1 MGSGSTAWPR
11 SSCPNDRIE
20 SDRGLEKGNIMDENN
35 NKPLDEQNQ
44 KLDLVPDGND
54 GGKAPLKRKVVIG
67 AAVAL
72 VVAGLGLGGAWAT
85 GAFAPKSEITK
96 IEVDSDGGKK
106 QVSEK
111 TDQTVD
117 WAVKIEAEGVTA
129 DSSPLITRYVCTDG
143 DDKGS
148 EFYHATSASDAIEG
162 KDSVRLTE
170 GTWEITAIP
179 IINPDG
185 SITTPAGG
193 GEHAVSGDQK
203 GSGSTEFTGET
214 KPAENVTQD
223 DIDKVLDKVN
233 EAVSKGDSTLTGDA
247 GKDVVNK
254 VTDNASK
261 APAADKEKVEEK
273 KDAAADSAAK
283 AEEKKADTAKPSTGS
298 GSTSS
303 KPSSGST
310 SKPSHEHTW
319 QAQYRNDPVYET
331 RTRTVVDQDAWDEQ
345 VCIGSHIVFSDGAVF
360 YDAAAAANYQES
372 KAMAGTPVSYYTVDD
387 YKTVHH
393 EAVTHQETYQVQTG
407 TKQVLTGY
415 RCSGCGATK

>member
-1 MGSGSTAWPR
+1 
-11 SSCPNDRIE
+11 
-20 SDRGLEKGNIMDENN
+20 MDENN
-35 NKPLDEQNQ
+35 LNTQDGQGPN
-44 KLDLVPDGND
+44 LVPGSGDGN
-54 GGKAPLKRKVVIG
+54 KWPLKRKVAIG
-67 AAVAL
+67 ATVAL

-85 GAFAPKSEITK
+85 GAFTPRPETSKVEAGTAAN
-96 IEVDSDGGKK
+96 KK
-106 QVSEK
+106 QVSDKAEA
-111 TDQTVD
+111 TVD
-117 WAVKIEAEGVTA
+117 WAVKIEAGGVTA

-143 DDKGS
+143 ADKGV

-162 KDSVRLTE
+162 KGGVQLTE

-179 IINPDG
+179 IINLDG

-193 GEHAVSGDQK
+193 GEQVVSGDK
-203 GSGSTEFTGET
+203 KHSGNTEFTGDT
-214 KPAENVTQD
+214 KPAGDVTQD

-233 EAVSKGDSTLTGDA
+233 EAVSKGDGTLTGDA

-273 KDAAADSAAK
+273 KDAATDSAVK
-283 AEEKKADTAKPSTGS
+283 TEDKKTEDKKTDAVKPSAPS
-298 GSTSS
+298 GSAPSKPDS
-303 KPSSGST
+303 KPSSGS
-310 SKPSHEHTW
+310 SGKPSHEHTW
-319 QAQYRNDPVYET
+319 QAQYRAEPVYTTEYY
-331 RTRTVVDQDAWDEQ
+331 TVVDQEAWDEQ

-372 KAMAGTPVSYYTVDD
+372 KALAGTPVSYHTVDD
-387 YKTVHH
+387 FKTIHH
-393 EAVTHQETYQVQTG
+393 EAVTHQGTRQVQTG

>member
-1 MGSGSTAWPR
+1 
-11 SSCPNDRIE
+11 
-20 SDRGLEKGNIMDENN
+20 MDENN
-35 NKPLDEQNQ
+35 VETQEELNQ
-44 KLDLVPDGND
+44 DTDLTPNGSD
-54 GGKAPLKRKVVIG
+54 GGKAPLKRRVAIG

-96 IEVDSDGGKK
+96 IEADSDGGKK

-111 TDQTVD
+111 AEPTVD
-117 WAVKIEAEGVTA
+117 WAVKIEAGGVTA

-143 DDKGS
+143 ADKGV

-162 KDSVRLTE
+162 KGGVQLTE

-193 GEHAVSGDQK
+193 GEQAVPGDHK
-203 GSGSTEFTGET
+203 GSGSTEFAGET

-233 EAVSKGDSTLTGDA
+233 DAISKGDGTLTGDA

-273 KDAAADSAAK
+273 KDAATDSAAK
-283 AEEKKADTAKPSTGS
+283 AEDKKPDAAKPSTGS
-298 GSTSS
+298 GSALSKSDS
-303 KPSSGST
+303 KPSLDT
-310 SKPSHEHTW
+310 ASKPSHEHTW
-319 QAQYRNDPVYET
+319 QAQYRTEPVYTTET
-331 RTRTVVDQDAWDEQ
+331 YTVVDQEAWDET
-345 VCIGSHIVFSDGAVF
+345 VSAGYDEFRFSDGYVTTSLT
-360 YDAAAAANYQES
+360 DAINHQDSTGCSYS
-372 KAMAGTPVSYYTVDD
+372 IYTPQV
-387 YKTVHH
+387 TVHH
-393 EAVTHQETYQVQTG
+393 DAVTHQEQHQVQTG

>member
-1 MGSGSTAWPR
+1 
-11 SSCPNDRIE
+11 
-20 SDRGLEKGNIMDENN
+20 MDENN
-35 NKPLDEQNQ
+35 LNAQDGQGPNF
-44 KLDLVPDGND
+44 VPDGGD
-54 GGKAPLKRKVVIG
+54 GNRLPLKRKVAIG

-72 VVAGLGLGGAWAT
+72 VVVGLGLGGAWAT

-96 IEVDSDGGKK
+96 TEVDGDGGKK

-143 DDKGS
+143 ADEGV
-148 EFYHATSASDAIEG
+148 EFYHATPASDAIEG
-162 KDSVRLTE
+162 KDSVQLTE

-179 IINPDG
+179 IINADG

-193 GEHAVSGDQK
+193 GEQAVSGDQK
-203 GSGSTEFTGET
+203 DSGSTEFAGDT
-214 KPAENVTQD
+214 KPAGNVTQD

-233 EAVSKGDSTLTGDA
+233 EAVSKGDGTLTGDA

-254 VTDNASK
+254 VTGNASK

-273 KDAAADSAAK
+273 KDAATDSAVK
-283 AEEKKADTAKPSTGS
+283 ADDKKADAVKPSTGS
-298 GSTSS
+298 GSAPSKSDS
-303 KPSSGST
+303 KPSSGS
-310 SKPSHEHTW
+310 SGKPSHEHTW

-345 VCIGSHIVFSDGAVF
+345 VCVGSHIVFSDGAIF

>member
-1 MGSGSTAWPR
+1 
-11 SSCPNDRIE
+11 
-20 SDRGLEKGNIMDENN
+20 MDENN
-35 NKPLDEQNQ
+35 LNTQDGQGPN
-44 KLDLVPDGND
+44 LVPDGGD
-54 GGKAPLKRKVVIG
+54 GNKLPLKRKVAIG
-67 AAVAL
+67 ATVAL

-193 GEHAVSGDQK
+193 GEQAVSGDQK

-233 EAVSKGDSTLTGDA
+233 EAVSKGDSTLAGDA

-273 KDAAADSAAK
+273 KDAATDSAAK

-298 GSTSS
+298 GSAPSKSDS
-303 KPSSGST
+303 KPSSGSS

-319 QAQYRNDPVYET
+319 QAQYRSEPVYTTEYYT
-331 RTRTVVDQDAWDEQ
+331 IVDQEAWDEQ
-345 VCIGSHIVFSDGAVF
+345 VRSGSHFLFSDGHIC
-360 YDAAAAANYQES
+360 YDSMEAMNYQFDT
-372 KAMAGTPVSYYTVDD
+372 GCSYSVVDD
-387 YKTVHH
+387 YKTIHH
-393 EAVTHQETYQVQTG
+393 EAVTHQGTRQVQTG

>member
-1 MGSGSTAWPR
+1 
-11 SSCPNDRIE
+11 
-20 SDRGLEKGNIMDENN
+20 MDENN
-35 NKPLDEQNQ
+35 FNTQDSEAP
-44 KLDLVPDGND
+44 DLVPDGGDCN
-54 GGKAPLKRKVVIG
+54 KMPLKRKVAIG
-67 AAVAL
+67 ATVAL

-85 GAFAPKSEITK
+85 GAFTPKSQITK
-96 IEVDSDGGKK
+96 IEADSGNNKK

-117 WAVKIEAEGVTA
+117 WTVKIEAEGVTA
-129 DSSPLITRYVCTDG
+129 DSSPFITRYVCTDG
-143 DDKGS
+143 ADEGV
-148 EFYHATSASDAIEG
+148 EFYHATSAPDAIKG
-162 KDSVRLTE
+162 KDNVQLTE

-193 GEHAVSGDQK
+193 GEQAVSGDQK

-214 KPAENVTQD
+214 KPAESVTQD

-233 EAVSKGDSTLTGDA
+233 EAVSKGDGTLTGDA

-273 KDAAADSAAK
+273 KDAATDSAAK

-298 GSTSS
+298 GSAPSKSDS
-303 KPSSGST
+303 KPSSGSS

-331 RTRTVVDQDAWDEQ
+331 RTRTVVDQAAWDET
-345 VCIGSHIVFSDGAVF
+345 VSAGYDEFRFSDGYVTTSLT
-360 YDAAAAANYQES
+360 DAINHQDSTGCSYS
-372 KAMAGTPVSYYTVDD
+372 IYTPQV
-387 YKTVHH
+387 TVHH
-393 EAVTHQETYQVQTG
+393 DAVTHQEQYQVQTG

>member
-1 MGSGSTAWPR
+1 
-11 SSCPNDRIE
+11 
-20 SDRGLEKGNIMDENN
+20 MDENN
-35 NKPLDEQNQ
+35 GKPQDEQNQ
-44 KLDLVPDGND
+44 ELDLVPDGND
-54 GGKAPLKRKVVIG
+54 GGKAPLKRKVVVG

-85 GAFAPKSEITK
+85 GAFTPKPETAKVEAGTGSN
-96 IEVDSDGGKK
+96 KK
-106 QVSEK
+106 QVSDKAEP
-111 TDQTVD
+111 TVD
-117 WAVKIEAEGVTA
+117 WTVKIEAEGVTA
-129 DSSPLITRYVCTDG
+129 DSSPLITRYVCTEG
-143 DDKGS
+143 AEEGT
-148 EFYHATSASDAIEG
+148 EFYHATAASDAIVG

-185 SITTPAGG
+185 SITTPSGG
-193 GEHAVSGDQK
+193 GEQDVSGGHK
-203 GSGSTEFTGET
+203 NTGSTEFTGET

-233 EAVSKGDSTLTGDA
+233 DAVSKGDGTLTGDA

-273 KDAAADSAAK
+273 KDAATDSAAK
-283 AEEKKADTAKPSTGS
+283 AEEKKADAVKPSTGS
-298 GSTSS
+298 SSAPSKSDS

-319 QAQYRNDPVYET
+319 QAQYRTEPVYTTET
-331 RTRTVVDQDAWDEQ
+331 YTIVDQDAWEEQ
-345 VCIGSHIVFSDGAVF
+345 VRVGSHFLFSDGHIC
-360 YDAAAAANYQES
+360 YDSMEAMNYQLDT
-372 KAMAGTPVSYYTVDD
+372 GCSYSVVDD
-387 YKTVHH
+387 YKTIRH
-393 EAVTHQETYQVQTG
+393 EAVTHQGTRQVQTG

>member
-1 MGSGSTAWPR
+1 
-11 SSCPNDRIE
+11 
-20 SDRGLEKGNIMDENN
+20 MDENN
-35 NKPLDEQNQ
+35 LNTQDGQGPN
-44 KLDLVPDGND
+44 LVPGSGDGN
-54 GGKAPLKRKVVIG
+54 KWPLKRKVAIG
-67 AAVAL
+67 ATVAL

-85 GAFAPKSEITK
+85 GAFTPRPETSKVEAGTAAN
-96 IEVDSDGGKK
+96 KK
-106 QVSEK
+106 QVSDKAEA
-111 TDQTVD
+111 TVD
-117 WAVKIEAEGVTA
+117 WAVKIEAGGVTA

-143 DDKGS
+143 ADKGV

-162 KDSVRLTE
+162 KGGVQLTE

-193 GEHAVSGDQK
+193 GEQVVSGDK
-203 GSGSTEFTGET
+203 KHSGNTEFTGDT
-214 KPAENVTQD
+214 KPAGDVTQD

-233 EAVSKGDSTLTGDA
+233 EAVSKGDGTLTGDA

-273 KDAAADSAAK
+273 KDAATDSAVK
-283 AEEKKADTAKPSTGS
+283 TEDKKTEDKKTDAVKPSAPS
-298 GSTSS
+298 GSAPSKPDS
-303 KPSSGST
+303 KPSSGS
-310 SKPSHEHTW
+310 SGKPSHEHTW
-319 QAQYRNDPVYET
+319 QAQYRAEPVYTTEYY
-331 RTRTVVDQDAWDEQ
+331 TVVDQEAWDEQ

-372 KAMAGTPVSYYTVDD
+372 KALAGTPVSYHTVDD
-387 YKTVHH
+387 FKTIHH
-393 EAVTHQETYQVQTG
+393 EAVTHQGTRQVQTG

-415 RCSGCGATK
+415 RCSGCSATK

>member
-1 MGSGSTAWPR
+1 
-11 SSCPNDRIE
+11 
-20 SDRGLEKGNIMDENN
+20 MDENN
-35 NKPLDEQNQ
+35 LNAQDGQGPNF
-44 KLDLVPDGND
+44 VPDGGD
-54 GGKAPLKRKVVIG
+54 GNKLPLKRKVAIG
-67 AAVAL
+67 ATVAL

-96 IEVDSDGGKK
+96 IEADGDGGRK

-143 DDKGS
+143 ADEGV
-148 EFYHATSASDAIEG
+148 EFYHATPASDAIEG

-179 IINPDG
+179 IINADG

-193 GEHAVSGDQK
+193 GEQAVSGDQK
-203 GSGSTEFTGET
+203 DSVSTEFTGDT
-214 KPAENVTQD
+214 KPAGDVTQD

-233 EAVSKGDSTLTGDA
+233 EAVSKGDGTLTGDA

-273 KDAAADSAAK
+273 KDAATDSAAK
-283 AEEKKADTAKPSTGS
+283 ADDKKTDVARPSTSS
-298 GSTSS
+298 GSAPSKSDS

-319 QAQYRNDPVYET
+319 QAQYRSEPVYET
-331 RTRTVVDQDAWDEQ
+331 RTRTVVDQAAWDET
-345 VCIGSHIVFSDGAVF
+345 VSAGYDEFRFSDGYVTTSLT
-360 YDAAAAANYQES
+360 DAINHQDSTGCSYS
-372 KAMAGTPVSYYTVDD
+372 IYTPQV
-387 YKTVHH
+387 TVHH
-393 EAVTHQETYQVQTG
+393 DAVTHQEQYQVQTG
-407 TKQVLTGY
+407 TKQILTGY

>member
-1 MGSGSTAWPR
+1 
-11 SSCPNDRIE
+11 
-20 SDRGLEKGNIMDENN
+20 MDENN
-35 NKPLDEQNQ
+35 LNNQ
-44 KLDLVPDGND
+44 DGQDQGLNLVPDG
-54 GGKAPLKRKVVIG
+54 GGSGKMPLKRKVAIG
-67 AAVAL
+67 ATVAL

-85 GAFAPKSEITK
+85 GVFAPKSEITK
-96 IEVDSDGGKK
+96 IEVDSDDGKK

-162 KDSVRLTE
+162 KDCVRLTE

-193 GEHAVSGDQK
+193 GERAVSGDQK

-233 EAVSKGDSTLTGDA
+233 EAVTKGDSTLTGDA

-273 KDAAADSAAK
+273 KGAATDSAAK

-298 GSTSS
+298 GSAPSKSDS
-303 KPSSGST
+303 KPSSGSS

-319 QAQYRNDPVYET
+319 QAQYRSEPVYTTEYYT
-331 RTRTVVDQDAWDEQ
+331 IVDQEAWDEQ
-345 VCIGSHIVFSDGAVF
+345 VRSGSHFLFSDGHIC
-360 YDAAAAANYQES
+360 YDSMEAMNYQFDT
-372 KAMAGTPVSYYTVDD
+372 GCSYSVVDD
-387 YKTVHH
+387 YKTIHH
-393 EAVTHQETYQVQTG
+393 EAVTHQGTRQVQTG

-415 RCSGCGATK
+415 RCSGCGAMK

>member
-1 MGSGSTAWPR
+1 
-11 SSCPNDRIE
+11 
-20 SDRGLEKGNIMDENN
+20 MDENN
-35 NKPLDEQNQ
+35 LNTQDGQGPN
-44 KLDLVPDGND
+44 LVPDGGD
-54 GGKAPLKRKVVIG
+54 GNKLPLKRKVAIG
-67 AAVAL
+67 ATVAL

-85 GAFAPKSEITK
+85 GAFAPKPEITK
-96 IEVDSDGGKK
+96 IEADGDGGKK
-106 QVSEK
+106 QISEK

-143 DDKGS
+143 SDKGV

-162 KDSVRLTE
+162 KDGVQLTE

-193 GEHAVSGDQK
+193 GEQAVSGDLK
-203 GSGSTEFTGET
+203 DSGSTEFSGET

-233 EAVSKGDSTLTGDA
+233 EAVSKGDGTLTGDA

-273 KDAAADSAAK
+273 KDAATDSAVK
-283 AEEKKADTAKPSTGS
+283 AEDKKADAAKPSTGS
-298 GSTSS
+298 GSAPSKSDS
-303 KPSSGST
+303 KPSSDSS

-319 QAQYRNDPVYET
+319 QAQYRSDPVYET

-345 VCIGSHIVFSDGAVF
+345 VCTGSHIVFSDGAIF

>member
-1 MGSGSTAWPR
+1 
-11 SSCPNDRIE
+11 
-20 SDRGLEKGNIMDENN
+20 MDENN
-35 NKPLDEQNQ
+35 LNNQ
-44 KLDLVPDGND
+44 DDQGQDLNLVPDGD
-54 GGKAPLKRKVVIG
+54 GGKMPLKRKVAIG
-67 AAVAL
+67 ATVAL
-72 VVAGLGLGGAWAT
+72 VVAGLGLAGAWAT

-96 IEVDSDGGKK
+96 IEADGDSSKK

-111 TDQTVD
+111 TEPAVD
-117 WAVKIEAEGVTA
+117 WTVKIEAEGVTA

-143 DDKGS
+143 ADKGV
-148 EFYHATSASDAIEG
+148 EFYHATFASDAIEG
-162 KDSVRLTE
+162 KDSVQLTE
-170 GTWEITAIP
+170 GTWEISAIP

-193 GEHAVSGDQK
+193 GEQAVSSESKD
-203 GSGSTEFTGET
+203 SGSTEFTGET

-233 EAVSKGDSTLTGDA
+233 EAVSKGDGTLTGDA

-273 KDAAADSAAK
+273 KDAATDSAVK
-283 AEEKKADTAKPSTGS
+283 AEDKKTDAAKPSMGS
-298 GSTSS
+298 GSAPSKSDS
-303 KPSSGST
+303 KPSSGS
-310 SKPSHEHTW
+310 SNKPSHEHTW
-319 QAQYRNDPVYET
+319 QAQYRSDPVYET
-331 RTRTVVDQDAWDEQ
+331 RTRTVVDQDAWDET
-345 VCIGSHIVFSDGAVF
+345 VNADYDEFRFSDGYVTTSLA
-360 YDAAAAANYQES
+360 DAINHQDITGCSYS
-372 KAMAGTPVSYYTVDD
+372 IYTPQVTI
-387 YKTVHH
+387 HH

>member
-1 MGSGSTAWPR
+1 
-11 SSCPNDRIE
+11 
-20 SDRGLEKGNIMDENN
+20 MDENN
-35 NKPLDEQNQ
+35 LNTQDGQGPN
-44 KLDLVPDGND
+44 LVPDGGD
-54 GGKAPLKRKVVIG
+54 GNKLPLKRKVAIG
-67 AAVAL
+67 ATVAL
-72 VVAGLGLGGAWAT
+72 VVAGLGLGGAWET

-96 IEVDSDGGKK
+96 IEADSDGGKK

-111 TDQTVD
+111 TVQTVD

-273 KDAAADSAAK
+273 KDAAADSATK

-298 GSTSS
+298 GSAPSKSDS
-303 KPSSGST
+303 KPSSGSS

-319 QAQYRNDPVYET
+319 QVQYRSEPVYTTEYYT
-331 RTRTVVDQDAWDEQ
+331 IVDQEAWDEQ
-345 VCIGSHIVFSDGAVF
+345 VRSGSHFLFSDGHIC
-360 YDAAAAANYQES
+360 YDSMEAMNYQFDT
-372 KAMAGTPVSYYTVDD
+372 GCSYSVVDD
-387 YKTVHH
+387 YKTIHH
-393 EAVTHQETYQVQTG
+393 EAVTHQGTRQVQTG

>member
-1 MGSGSTAWPR
+1 
-11 SSCPNDRIE
+11 
-20 SDRGLEKGNIMDENN
+20 MDENN
-35 NKPLDEQNQ
+35 SKPQDELDQE
-44 KLDLVPDGND
+44 LDLVPDGSGD
-54 GGKAPLKRKVVIG
+54 GTMPLKRKVAIG

-85 GAFAPKSEITK
+85 GAFTPKPETAK
-96 IEVDSDGGKK
+96 VEVGSGTNKK
-106 QVSEK
+106 QVSDKAEA
-111 TDQTVD
+111 TVD
-117 WAVKIEAEGVTA
+117 WTVKIEAVGVTA

-143 DDKGS
+143 ADEGA
-148 EFYHATSASDAIEG
+148 EFYHATPASDAIEG
-162 KDSVRLTE
+162 KDCVRLAE

-185 SITTPAGG
+185 SITTPSGG
-193 GEHAVSGDQK
+193 GEQTVPGDHK

-214 KPAENVTQD
+214 KPAGDVTQD

-233 EAVSKGDSTLTGDA
+233 DAISKGDGTLTGDA

-273 KDAAADSAAK
+273 KDAATDSAAK
-283 AEEKKADTAKPSTGS
+283 AEEKKADAVKPSTGS
-298 GSTSS
+298 SSAPSKSDS

-319 QAQYRNDPVYET
+319 QAQYRSEPVYTTET
-331 RTRTVVDQDAWDEQ
+331 YTVVDQEAWDEQ
-345 VCIGSHIVFSDGAVF
+345 VRSGSHYLFSDGAVF
-360 YDAAAAANYQES
+360 YDDYQAASYQES
-372 KAMAGTPVSYYTVDD
+372 KALSGTPVSYTLVDD
-387 YKTVHH
+387 YKTIHH
-393 EAVTHQETYQVQTG
+393 EAVMHQETRQVQTG

>member
-1 MGSGSTAWPR
+1 
-11 SSCPNDRIE
+11 
-20 SDRGLEKGNIMDENN
+20 MDENN
-35 NKPLDEQNQ
+35 PNNYDGQGPN
-44 KLDLVPDGND
+44 LVPDGGD
-54 GGKAPLKRKVVIG
+54 GNKLPLKRKVAIG
-67 AAVAL
+67 ATVVL

-96 IEVDSDGGKK
+96 IEADSNGDKK

-117 WAVKIEAEGVTA
+117 WAVKIEAEGVTV

-143 DDKGS
+143 ADEGV

-162 KDSVRLTE
+162 KGGVRLTE

-179 IINPDG
+179 IINADG

-193 GEHAVSGDQK
+193 GEQAVSGASKD
-203 GSGSTEFTGET
+203 SGNTEFTGDT
-214 KPAENVTQD
+214 KPAGDVTQD
-223 DIDKVLDKVN
+223 DIDGVLDKVN
-233 EAVSKGDSTLTGDA
+233 EAVSKGDGTLTGDA

-273 KDAAADSAAK
+273 KGAATDSAAK
-283 AEEKKADTAKPSTGS
+283 AEEKKADAVKPSTGS
-298 GSTSS
+298 SSAPSKSDS

-310 SKPSHEHTW
+310 PKPSHEHTW
-319 QAQYRNDPVYET
+319 QAQYRSEPVYET
-331 RTRTVVDQDAWDEQ
+331 RTRTVVDQAAWDET
-345 VCIGSHIVFSDGAVF
+345 VSAGYDEFRFSDGYVTTSLT
-360 YDAAAAANYQES
+360 DAINHQDSTGCSYS
-372 KAMAGTPVSYYTVDD
+372 IYTPQV
-387 YKTVHH
+387 TVHH
-393 EAVTHQETYQVQTG
+393 DAVTHQEQYQVQTG
-407 TKQVLTGY
+407 TKQILTGY

>member
-1 MGSGSTAWPR
+1 
-11 SSCPNDRIE
+11 
-20 SDRGLEKGNIMDENN
+20 MDENN
-35 NKPLDEQNQ
+35 FNNQ
-44 KLDLVPDGND
+44 DDQGQDLNLIPDG
-54 GGKAPLKRKVVIG
+54 GGSGKMPLKRKVAIG
-67 AAVAL
+67 ATVAL

-96 IEVDSDGGKK
+96 IEADGDSGKK

-111 TDQTVD
+111 TEPAVD
-117 WAVKIEAEGVTA
+117 WTVKIEAEGVTA

-143 DDKGS
+143 ADKGV
-148 EFYHATSASDAIEG
+148 EFYHATSAPDAIEG
-162 KDSVRLTE
+162 KDSVQLTE

-193 GEHAVSGDQK
+193 GEQAVSGESK

-214 KPAENVTQD
+214 KPAGDVTQD
-223 DIDKVLDKVN
+223 DIDRVLDKVN
-233 EAVSKGDSTLTGDA
+233 EAVSKGDGTLTGDA

-273 KDAAADSAAK
+273 KDAATDSAVK
-283 AEEKKADTAKPSTGS
+283 AEDKKADAAKPSTGS
-298 GSTSS
+298 GSAPSKSDS
-303 KPSSGST
+303 KPSSGS
-310 SKPSHEHTW
+310 SNKPSHEHTW
-319 QAQYRNDPVYET
+319 QAQYRSDPVYET

-345 VCIGSHIVFSDGAVF
+345 VRSGSHYLFSDGAVF
-360 YDAAAAANYQES
+360 YDDYQAANYQES
-372 KAMAGTPVSYYTVDD
+372 KALSGTPVSYTLVDD

>member
-1 MGSGSTAWPR
+1 
-11 SSCPNDRIE
+11 
-20 SDRGLEKGNIMDENN
+20 MDENN
-35 NKPLDEQNQ
+35 LNNQ
-44 KLDLVPDGND
+44 DDQGQDLNLVPDG
-54 GGKAPLKRKVVIG
+54 GGSGKMPLKRKVAIG
-67 AAVAL
+67 ATVAL

-96 IEVDSDGGKK
+96 IEADGDSGKK
-106 QVSEK
+106 QISEK
-111 TDQTVD
+111 TEPAVD
-117 WAVKIEAEGVTA
+117 WTVKIEAEGVTA

-143 DDKGS
+143 ADKGV

-162 KDSVRLTE
+162 KDSVQLTE

-193 GEHAVSGDQK
+193 GEQAVSGESKD
-203 GSGSTEFTGET
+203 SGSTEFTGET

-233 EAVSKGDSTLTGDA
+233 EAISKGDGTLTGDA

-273 KDAAADSAAK
+273 KDAASDSAVK
-283 AEEKKADTAKPSTGS
+283 AEDKKTDAAKPSTGS
-298 GSTSS
+298 GSAPSKSDS
-303 KPSSGST
+303 KPSSGS
-310 SKPSHEHTW
+310 SNKPSHEHTC
-319 QAQYRNDPVYET
+319 QAQYRSDPVYET

-345 VCIGSHIVFSDGAVF
+345 VLSGSHYQFSDGYVTSD
-360 YDAAAAANYQES
+360 DADAWAHQ
-372 KAMAGTPVSYYTVDD
+372 KATHASYTVVDD
-387 YKTVHH
+387 YTTIHH

-407 TKQVLTGY
+407 SKQVLTGY

>member
-1 MGSGSTAWPR
+1 
-11 SSCPNDRIE
+11 
-20 SDRGLEKGNIMDENN
+20 MDENN
-35 NKPLDEQNQ
+35 LNTQDGQGPN
-44 KLDLVPDGND
+44 LVPDSGDGN
-54 GGKAPLKRKVVIG
+54 KWPLKRKVAIG
-67 AAVAL
+67 ATVAL

-85 GAFAPKSEITK
+85 GAFTPRPETSKVEAGT
-96 IEVDSDGGKK
+96 GANKK
-106 QVSEK
+106 QVSDKAEA
-111 TDQTVD
+111 TVD
-117 WAVKIEAEGVTA
+117 WAVKIEAGGVTA

-143 DDKGS
+143 ADKGV

-162 KDSVRLTE
+162 KGGVQLTE

-193 GEHAVSGDQK
+193 GEQAVSGDK
-203 GSGSTEFTGET
+203 KHFGNTEFTGDT
-214 KPAENVTQD
+214 KPAGDVTQD

-233 EAVSKGDSTLTGDA
+233 EAVSKGDGTLTGDA

-273 KDAAADSAAK
+273 KDAATDSAVK
-283 AEEKKADTAKPSTGS
+283 TEDKKTEDKKTDAVKPSAPS
-298 GSTSS
+298 GSAPSKSDS
-303 KPSSGST
+303 KPSSGS
-310 SKPSHEHTW
+310 SGKPSHEHTW
-319 QAQYRNDPVYET
+319 QAQYRTEPVYET

-345 VCIGSHIVFSDGAVF
+345 VLSGSHYQFSDGYVTSD
-360 YDAAAAANYQES
+360 DADAWAHQ
-372 KAMAGTPVSYYTVDD
+372 KATHASYTVVDD
-387 YKTVHH
+387 YTTIHH

-407 TKQVLTGY
+407 TKQVFTGY

>member
-1 MGSGSTAWPR
+1 
-11 SSCPNDRIE
+11 
-20 SDRGLEKGNIMDENN
+20 MDENN
-35 NKPLDEQNQ
+35 LNAQDGQGPNF
-44 KLDLVPDGND
+44 VPDGGD
-54 GGKAPLKRKVVIG
+54 GNKLPLKRKVAIG
-67 AAVAL
+67 ATVAL

-106 QVSEK
+106 QVSGK

-143 DDKGS
+143 ADEGV
-148 EFYHATSASDAIEG
+148 EFYHATPASDAIEG
-162 KDSVRLTE
+162 KDSVQLTE

-179 IINPDG
+179 IINADG

-193 GEHAVSGDQK
+193 GEQAVSGDQK
-203 GSGSTEFTGET
+203 DSGSTEFAGDT

-233 EAVSKGDSTLTGDA
+233 EAVSKGDGTLTGDA

-261 APAADKEKVEEK
+261 APAADKKKVEEK
-273 KDAAADSAAK
+273 KDAATDSAVK
-283 AEEKKADTAKPSTGS
+283 ADDKKADAVKPSTGS
-298 GSTSS
+298 GSAPSKSDS
-303 KPSSGST
+303 KPSSGS
-310 SKPSHEHTW
+310 SGKPSHEHTW

-345 VCIGSHIVFSDGAVF
+345 VRSGSHFLFSDGHIC
-360 YDAAAAANYQES
+360 YDSMEAMNYQFDT
-372 KAMAGTPVSYYTVDD
+372 GCSYSVVDD

>member
-1 MGSGSTAWPR
+1 MDDNNLNAQDGQV
-11 SSCPNDRIE
+11 PNF
-20 SDRGLEKGNIMDENN
+20 
-35 NKPLDEQNQ
+35 
-44 KLDLVPDGND
+44 VPDGGD
-54 GGKAPLKRKVVIG
+54 GGKTLLKRKVAIG
-67 AAVAL
+67 ATVAL

-117 WAVKIEAEGVTA
+117 WALKIDAEGVTA
-129 DSSPLITRYVCTDG
+129 ESSPLITRYVCTDG
-143 DDKGS
+143 ADEGV

-162 KDSVRLTE
+162 KDSVQLTE

-179 IINPDG
+179 IINRDG

-193 GEHAVSGDQK
+193 GEQAVSDASK
-203 GSGSTEFTGET
+203 DSANTEFSGET

-233 EAVSKGDSTLTGDA
+233 EAVSKGDGTLTGDA

-254 VTDNASK
+254 VTGNASK

-273 KDAAADSAAK
+273 KDAATDSAVK
-283 AEEKKADTAKPSTGS
+283 AEDKKTDAAKPSTGS
-298 GSTSS
+298 GSAPSKSES
-303 KPSSGST
+303 KPSSGSS

-345 VCIGSHIVFSDGAVF
+345 VCVGSHIVFSDGAIF

>member
-1 MGSGSTAWPR
+1 
-11 SSCPNDRIE
+11 
-20 SDRGLEKGNIMDENN
+20 MDENN
-35 NKPLDEQNQ
+35 LNTQDGQGPN
-44 KLDLVPDGND
+44 LVPDGGDNN
-54 GGKAPLKRKVVIG
+54 KLPLRRKVAIG

-72 VVAGLGLGGAWAT
+72 VVAGLGLGGAWAI
-85 GAFAPKSEITK
+85 GAFAPKSEVTK
-96 IEVDSDGGKK
+96 IEVDGDGGKK

-111 TDQTVD
+111 TEPTVD
-117 WAVKIEAEGVTA
+117 WAVKIEAGGVTA

-143 DDKGS
+143 ADKGV

-162 KDSVRLTE
+162 KGGVQLTE

-179 IINPDG
+179 IINADG
-185 SITTPAGG
+185 SITTPVGG
-193 GEHAVSGDQK
+193 GEQVVSGDK
-203 GSGSTEFTGET
+203 KHSGNTEFTGDT
-214 KPAENVTQD
+214 KPAGDVTQD

-233 EAVSKGDSTLTGDA
+233 EAVSKGDGTLTGDA

-273 KDAAADSAAK
+273 KDAATDSAVK
-283 AEEKKADTAKPSTGS
+283 TEDKKTDAVKPSAPS
-298 GSTSS
+298 GSAPSKPDS
-303 KPSSGST
+303 KPSSGS
-310 SKPSHEHTW
+310 SGKPSHEHTW

-345 VCIGSHIVFSDGAVF
+345 VLSGSHYQFSDGYVTSD
-360 YDAAAAANYQES
+360 DADAWAHQ
-372 KAMAGTPVSYYTVDD
+372 KATHASYTVVDD
-387 YKTVHH
+387 YTTIHH

>member
-1 MGSGSTAWPR
+1 
-11 SSCPNDRIE
+11 
-20 SDRGLEKGNIMDENN
+20 MDENN
-35 NKPLDEQNQ
+35 LNAQDGQGPNP
-44 KLDLVPDGND
+44 VPDGGD
-54 GGKAPLKRKVVIG
+54 GNKLPLKRKVAIG
-67 AAVAL
+67 ATVAL

-96 IEVDSDGGKK
+96 IEADGDSGKK

-111 TDQTVD
+111 TEPAVD
-117 WAVKIEAEGVTA
+117 WTVMIEAEGVTA

-143 DDKGS
+143 ADKGV

-162 KDSVRLTE
+162 KDSVQLTE

-179 IINPDG
+179 IINADG

-193 GEHAVSGDQK
+193 GEQAVSGASKD
-203 GSGSTEFTGET
+203 SGNTEFTGET

-223 DIDKVLDKVN
+223 DIEKVLDKVN
-233 EAVSKGDSTLTGDA
+233 EAVSKGDGTLTGNA

-273 KDAAADSAAK
+273 KDAATDSAVK
-283 AEEKKADTAKPSTGS
+283 AEVEKADAVKPSTGS
-298 GSTSS
+298 GSVPSKSDS
-303 KPSSGST
+303 KPSSGSS

-319 QAQYRNDPVYET
+319 QAQYRSEPVYTTEYYT
-331 RTRTVVDQDAWDEQ
+331 IVDQEAWDEQ
-345 VCIGSHIVFSDGAVF
+345 VRSGSHFLFSDGHIC
-360 YDAAAAANYQES
+360 YDSMEAMNYQFDT
-372 KAMAGTPVSYYTVDD
+372 GCSYSVVDD
-387 YKTVHH
+387 YKTIHH
-393 EAVTHQETYQVQTG
+393 EAVTHQGTRQVQTG

>member
-1 MGSGSTAWPR
+1 
-11 SSCPNDRIE
+11 
-20 SDRGLEKGNIMDENN
+20 MDENN
-35 NKPLDEQNQ
+35 LNTQDGQGPN
-44 KLDLVPDGND
+44 LVPDGSDDN
-54 GGKAPLKRKVVIG
+54 KLPLKRKVAIG

-129 DSSPLITRYVCTDG
+129 DSSPLITRYVCIDG
-143 DDKGS
+143 ADEGV

-162 KDSVRLTE
+162 KDSVQLTE

-179 IINPDG
+179 IINQDG

-193 GEHAVSGDQK
+193 GEQAVSGESKD
-203 GSGSTEFTGET
+203 SCNTEFSGET

-233 EAVSKGDSTLTGDA
+233 EAVSKGDGTLTGDA

-273 KDAAADSAAK
+273 KDAATDSAVK
-283 AEEKKADTAKPSTGS
+283 AEDKKTDAAKSSTGS
-298 GSTSS
+298 GSAPSKSDS
-303 KPSSGST
+303 KPSSGSS

-345 VCIGSHIVFSDGAVF
+345 VLSGSHYQFSDGYVTSD
-360 YDAAAAANYQES
+360 DADAWAHQ
-372 KAMAGTPVSYYTVDD
+372 KATHASYTVVDD
-387 YKTVHH
+387 YTTIHH
-393 EAVTHQETYQVQTG
+393 EAVTHHA
-407 TKQVLTGY
+407 L
-415 RCSGCGATK
+415 C

>member
-1 MGSGSTAWPR
+1 
-11 SSCPNDRIE
+11 
-20 SDRGLEKGNIMDENN
+20 MDENN
-35 NKPLDEQNQ
+35 LNAQDGQGSNF
-44 KLDLVPDGND
+44 VPDGGD
-54 GGKAPLKRKVVIG
+54 GNKLPLKRKVAIG
-67 AAVAL
+67 ATVAL

-85 GAFAPKSEITK
+85 SAFAPKSEITK
-96 IEVDSDGGKK
+96 IEVDGDGGKK

-143 DDKGS
+143 ADEGV
-148 EFYHATSASDAIEG
+148 EFYHATPASDAIEG
-162 KDSVRLTE
+162 KDSVQLTE

-179 IINPDG
+179 IINADG

-193 GEHAVSGDQK
+193 GEQAVSGDQK
-203 GSGSTEFTGET
+203 DSGSTEFAGDT
-214 KPAENVTQD
+214 KPAGNVTQD

-233 EAVSKGDSTLTGDA
+233 EAVSKGDGTLTGDA

-273 KDAAADSAAK
+273 KDAATDSAV
-283 AEEKKADTAKPSTGS
+283 KADDKKTDTVKPSTGS
-298 GSTSS
+298 GSAPSKSDS
-303 KPSSGST
+303 KPSSGS
-310 SKPSHEHTW
+310 SGKPSHEHTW
-319 QAQYRNDPVYET
+319 QAQYRSDPVYET
-331 RTRTVVDQDAWDEQ
+331 RTRTVVDQAAWDEQ
-345 VCIGSHIVFSDGAVF
+345 VRSGSHFLFSDGHVC
-360 YDAAAAANYQES
+360 YDSMEAMNYQFDT
-372 KAMAGTPVSYYTVDD
+372 GCSYSIVDD

-393 EAVTHQETYQVQTG
+393 EAITHEEQYQVQTG
-407 TKQVLTGY
+407 TKQVLSGY

>member
-1 MGSGSTAWPR
+1 
-11 SSCPNDRIE
+11 
-20 SDRGLEKGNIMDENN
+20 MDENN
-35 NKPLDEQNQ
+35 GKPQDEQNQ
-44 KLDLVPDGND
+44 ELDLVPDGND
-54 GGKAPLKRKVVIG
+54 GGKAPLKRKVVVG

-85 GAFAPKSEITK
+85 GAFTPKPETAKVEAGTGSN
-96 IEVDSDGGKK
+96 KK
-106 QVSEK
+106 QVSDKAEP
-111 TDQTVD
+111 TVD
-117 WAVKIEAEGVTA
+117 WTVKIEAEGVTA
-129 DSSPLITRYVCTDG
+129 DSSPLITRYVCTEG
-143 DDKGS
+143 AEEGT
-148 EFYHATSASDAIEG
+148 EFYHATAASDAIVG

-185 SITTPAGG
+185 SITTPSGG
-193 GEHAVSGDQK
+193 GEQDVSGGHK
-203 GSGSTEFTGET
+203 NTGSTEFTGET

-233 EAVSKGDSTLTGDA
+233 DAVSKGDGTLTGDA

-273 KDAAADSAAK
+273 KDAATDSAAK
-283 AEEKKADTAKPSTGS
+283 AEEKKADAVKPSTGS
-298 GSTSS
+298 SSAPSKSDS
-303 KPSSGST
+303 KPSSGSS

-331 RTRTVVDQDAWDEQ
+331 RTRTVVDRDAWDEQ
-345 VCIGSHIVFSDGAVF
+345 VCIGSHIVFSDGAIF

>member
-1 MGSGSTAWPR
+1 
-11 SSCPNDRIE
+11 
-20 SDRGLEKGNIMDENN
+20 MDENN
-35 NKPLDEQNQ
+35 SKSQDELDQD
-44 KLDLVPDGND
+44 LDLAPDGGD
-54 GGKAPLKRKVVIG
+54 GGTMPLKRKVAIG
-67 AAVAL
+67 AAVVL

-85 GAFAPKSEITK
+85 GAFTPKPETAKVEAGTGSN
-96 IEVDSDGGKK
+96 KK
-106 QVSEK
+106 QVSVKAEP
-111 TDQTVD
+111 TVD
-117 WAVKIEAEGVTA
+117 WTVKIEAEGVTA

-143 DDKGS
+143 AEEGT
-148 EFYHATSASDAIEG
+148 EFYHATPASDAIEG

-185 SITTPAGG
+185 SITTPSGG
-193 GEHAVSGDQK
+193 GEQAVSGDHK
-203 GSGSTEFTGET
+203 NTGSTEFTGET
-214 KPAENVTQD
+214 KPAGDVTQD

-233 EAVSKGDSTLTGDA
+233 EAVSKGDGTLTGDA

-273 KDAAADSAAK
+273 KDAATDSAAK
-283 AEEKKADTAKPSTGS
+283 AEEKKADAVKPSTGS
-298 GSTSS
+298 NSAPSKSDS

-331 RTRTVVDQDAWDEQ
+331 RTRTVVDKDAWDEQ
-345 VCIGSHIVFSDGAVF
+345 VLSGSHYQFSDGYVTSD
-360 YDAAAAANYQES
+360 DADAWAHQ
-372 KAMAGTPVSYYTVDD
+372 KATHASYTVVDD
-387 YKTVHH
+387 YTTIHH

>member
-1 MGSGSTAWPR
+1 
-11 SSCPNDRIE
+11 
-20 SDRGLEKGNIMDENN
+20 MDEN
-35 NKPLDEQNQ
+35 KSKSQDELDQE
-44 KLDLVPDGND
+44 LDLVPDGSGD
-54 GGKAPLKRKVVIG
+54 GTMPLKRKVAIG

-85 GAFAPKSEITK
+85 GAFTPKPETAKVEAGTGSN
-96 IEVDSDGGKK
+96 KK
-106 QVSEK
+106 QVSDKAEP
-111 TDQTVD
+111 TVD
-117 WAVKIEAEGVTA
+117 WTVKIEAEGVTA

-143 DDKGS
+143 AEAGT
-148 EFYHATSASDAIEG
+148 EFYHATPASDAIEG
-162 KDSVRLTE
+162 KDSVRLAE

-185 SITTPAGG
+185 SITTPSGG
-193 GEHAVSGDQK
+193 GEQTVPGDHK
-203 GSGSTEFTGET
+203 NTGSTEFTGET
-214 KPAENVTQD
+214 KPAGDVTQD

-233 EAVSKGDSTLTGDA
+233 EAVSKGDGTLTGDA

-273 KDAAADSAAK
+273 KDAATDSAAK
-283 AEEKKADTAKPSTGS
+283 AEEKKADAVKPSTGS
-298 GSTSS
+298 GSAPSKSDS
-303 KPSSGST
+303 KPSSGS
-310 SKPSHEHTW
+310 SNKPSHEHTW
-319 QAQYRNDPVYET
+319 QAQYRSEPVYET
-331 RTRTVVDQDAWDEQ
+331 RTRTVIDQDAWDEQ

>member
-1 MGSGSTAWPR
+1 
-11 SSCPNDRIE
+11 
-20 SDRGLEKGNIMDENN
+20 MDENN
-35 NKPLDEQNQ
+35 SKPQDEQNQ
-44 KLDLVPDGND
+44 ELDLVPDGND
-54 GGKAPLKRKVVIG
+54 GGKAPFKRKIAIG
-67 AAVAL
+67 AAVTL

-85 GAFAPKSEITK
+85 GAFTPKPETAKVEAGTGSN
-96 IEVDSDGGKK
+96 KK
-106 QVSEK
+106 QVSDKAEP
-111 TDQTVD
+111 TVD
-117 WAVKIEAEGVTA
+117 WIVKIEAEGVTA

-143 DDKGS
+143 AEAGT
-148 EFYHATSASDAIEG
+148 EFYHATPASDAIEG

-185 SITTPAGG
+185 SITTPSGG
-193 GEHAVSGDQK
+193 GEQDVSGDHK

-214 KPAENVTQD
+214 KPAGDVTQD

-233 EAVSKGDSTLTGDA
+233 EAVSKGDGTLTGDA

-273 KDAAADSAAK
+273 KDAATDSAAK
-283 AEEKKADTAKPSTGS
+283 AEEKKADAVKPSTGS
-298 GSTSS
+298 SSAPSKSDS

-319 QAQYRNDPVYET
+319 QAQYRNEPVYTTET
-331 RTRTVVDQDAWDEQ
+331 YTIVDQEAWEEQ
-345 VCIGSHIVFSDGAVF
+345 VRIGSHFLFSDGHIC
-360 YDAAAAANYQES
+360 YDSMEAMNYQFDT
-372 KAMAGTPVSYYTVDD
+372 GCSYSVVDD
-387 YKTVHH
+387 YKTIRH
-393 EAVTHQETYQVQTG
+393 EAVTHQGTRQVQTG

-415 RCSGCGATK
+415 RCSGCGASK

>member
-1 MGSGSTAWPR
+1 
-11 SSCPNDRIE
+11 
-20 SDRGLEKGNIMDENN
+20 MDENSS
-35 NKPLDEQNQ
+35 KSQDELDQE
-44 KLDLVPDGND
+44 LDLVPDGGD
-54 GGKAPLKRKVVIG
+54 GGTMPLKRKVAIG

-85 GAFAPKSEITK
+85 GVFTPKPETAKVEAGTGSN
-96 IEVDSDGGKK
+96 KK
-106 QVSEK
+106 QVSDKAEP
-111 TDQTVD
+111 TVD
-117 WAVKIEAEGVTA
+117 WTVKIDAEGVTA

-143 DDKGS
+143 AEAGA
-148 EFYHATSASDAIEG
+148 EFYHATPASDAIEG

-185 SITTPAGG
+185 SITTPSGG
-193 GEHAVSGDQK
+193 GEQAVPGDQK
-203 GSGSTEFTGET
+203 NSGSTEFTGDT

-233 EAVSKGDSTLTGDA
+233 EAVSKGDGTLTGDA

-273 KDAAADSAAK
+273 KDAATDSAAK
-283 AEEKKADTAKPSTGS
+283 AEEKKADAVKPSTGS
-298 GSTSS
+298 NSAPSKSDS

-345 VCIGSHIVFSDGAVF
+345 VLSGSHAVCSDGSVF
-360 YDAAAAANYQES
+360 YDNAALAAYC
-372 KAMAGTPVSYYTVDD
+372 KKMAMAGTPVSYYTVDD
-387 YKTVHH
+387 YTTVHH

>member
-1 MGSGSTAWPR
+1 
-11 SSCPNDRIE
+11 
-20 SDRGLEKGNIMDENN
+20 MDENN
-35 NKPLDEQNQ
+35 LNAQDGQGPN
-44 KLDLVPDGND
+44 LVPDGDD
-54 GGKAPLKRKVVIG
+54 GAKKSLKRKVAIG

-85 GAFAPKSEITK
+85 GAFAPESEVTK

-143 DDKGS
+143 ADEGV

-162 KDSVRLTE
+162 KDSVQLPE

-193 GEHAVSGDQK
+193 GEQAASGESKD
-203 GSGSTEFTGET
+203 SGSTEFTGET
-214 KPAENVTQD
+214 KPAENVTQE

-233 EAVSKGDSTLTGDA
+233 EAVSKGDGTLTGDA

-273 KDAAADSAAK
+273 KDAATDSAVK
-283 AEEKKADTAKPSTGS
+283 AEDKKTDAAKPSTGS
-298 GSTSS
+298 GSAPSKSDS
-303 KPSSGST
+303 KPSSGS
-310 SKPSHEHTW
+310 SNKPSHEHTW
-319 QAQYRNDPVYET
+319 QAQYRSDPVYET
-331 RTRTVVDQDAWDEQ
+331 RTRTVVDQEAWDEQ
-345 VCIGSHIVFSDGAVF
+345 VRSGSHFLFSDGHIC
-360 YDAAAAANYQES
+360 YDSMEAMNYQFDT
-372 KAMAGTPVSYYTVDD
+372 GCSYSVVDD